1 MRRLYALYG
10 TLSPFPQRPP
20 CVVGRG
26 WGEGKMKCGG
36 GGVGERI
43 YSSYL
48 PLRACYFLFF
58 NYYFSPVVYPFS
70 CREQYRLKSLLM
82 LGIHRPEFALWNFIL
97 AKFLYKVFFDNN
109 DRRNLKLKTRQIRGG
124 HRSYVT

>member
-1 MRRLYALYG
+1 MCRRPRLRRRENESA
-10 TLSPFPQRPP
+10 
-20 CVVGRG
+20 
-26 WGEGKMKCGG
+26 GKGG
-36 GGVGERI
+36 GGKESVPPPI
-43 YSSYL
+43 VYCVL
-48 PLRACYFLFF
+48 AIFLFF

-70 CREQYRLKSLLM
+70 CREQHRLKSLIM

-109 DRRNLKLKTRQIRGG
+109 DRRNLKLKTRQTRGG